1 MEQDHKPIDKEY
13 LVSSLKGFDSDVL
26 SNKYLNSDDEQLHT
40 HDNKEVLD
48 KLNVSESGTL
58 LFDGDEINQN
68 ELSALLEQN
77 EVLTSHIVEEADR
90 AYIRENAIENQ
101 LSTEAQTI
109 RQLIDLSYANA
120 NGYTDNKI
128 ASLINGAPST
138 LDTLKEIADALDAN
152 DDVVEALNDAV
163 GSKANQAEV
172 DSHINNQTIH
182 MTATEK
188 ENLSTPAF
196 TQAPGRTNIE
206 SNESLS
212 ILFGKIKKWFADLDA
227 VAFSGDY
234 NDLTNKPAIPTKT
247 SQLINDDT
255 TIMTQTLAAGSTT
268 LTFTSDAIT
277 DESMIDVYT
286 DSYGVNPNNITQSG
300 NTLTLTFDAQAKN
313 VNVKVKVK

>member
-1 MEQDHKPIDKEY
+1 MEQAHKPIDKEY
-13 LVSSLKGFDSDVL
+13 LVSSLKGFDSGVL
-26 SNKYLNSDDEQLHT
+26 SKKYLNSDDEQLHT

-58 LFDGDEINQN
+58 LFDGDEINKN
-68 ELSALLEQN
+68 ELSTLLEQN
-77 EVLTSHIVEEADR
+77 EILNSHIEEETDR
-90 AYIRENAIENQ
+90 AYNRENAIENQ

-120 NGYTDNKI
+120 NDYTDDKI
-128 ASLINGAPST
+128 ANLINGAPST
-138 LDTLKEIADALDAN
+138 LDTLKEIADALEAN
-152 DDVVEALNDAV
+152 DDVVEALNDAI
-163 GSKANQAEV
+163 GSKTNQAAF

-182 MTATEK
+182 MTAADK

-196 TQAPGRTNIE
+196 TQAPSRTNIE

-212 ILFGKIKKWFADLDA
+212 ILFGKIKKWFADLEA

-255 TIMTQTLAAGSTT
+255 TILTKTLAAGSTT

-277 DESMIDVYT
+277 DGCMIDVYA
-286 DSYGVNPNNITQSG
+286 DSYGINPSNVTQSG
-300 NTLTLTFDAQAKN
+300 NTLTLTFDAQSKA
-313 VNVKVKVK
+313 VSVKVKVM